1 MQSTGWPQSVAVDDF
16 EFLILRPLPPKC
28 WKYRSVPPH
37 SATWEILKP
46 VLSLLLKVKSV
57 LKEPVSIKVSPVSLA
72 LLVQDPG
79 SISNVEE
86 KVTKLKL
93 HRICTHVAC
102 LDSYKQDLSLVQNG
116 LYASPFY
123 F

>member
-1 MQSTGWPQSVAVDDF
+1 MLEVQECATTLCYLGNLKTSAVF
-16 EFLILRPLPPKC
+16 TF
-28 WKYRSVPPH
+28 
-37 SATWEILKP
+37 
-46 VLSLLLKVKSV
+46 KS
-57 LKEPVSIKVSPVSLA
+57 KVSPVSLA

-79 SISNVEE
+79 SISNVEG